1 MLSWKDTDVCIIDIN
16 TTYSCREGHRF
27 LQLMDGGGGG
37 GGGGEQFIAKFIL
50 IIKLLFWAN

>member
-37 GGGGEQFIAKFIL
+37 GGGAVYCKIHSDHKTVVLG
-50 IIKLLFWAN
+50 